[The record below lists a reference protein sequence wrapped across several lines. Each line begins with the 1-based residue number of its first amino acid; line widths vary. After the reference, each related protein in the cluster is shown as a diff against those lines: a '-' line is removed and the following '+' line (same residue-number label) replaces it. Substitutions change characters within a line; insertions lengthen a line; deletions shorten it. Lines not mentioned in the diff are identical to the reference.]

1 MMLLAL
7 SAPAVAVSCSKD
19 PGKEQ
24 TDDKTTDTG
33 NTPSGPQNPGDASI
47 INIKAGEDLQ
57 AALDGAAAGTI
68 VRVQG
73 GVTFKGQ
80 FKMRDGV
87 QLSGGWDAAFTKA
100 DPDNNKTVL
109 DGNNAGR
116 ILAAVLKNGKSIV
129 KGLINWRSGHYAD
142 NAAHADILLYIKKQ
156 ETVPGCPRIQ
166 EPRGGFRPDIQAY
179 DRYHSVT
186 CFRYYNGFLRK

>member
-57 AALDGAAAGTI
+57 AALDGAAVGTI

-80 FKMRDGV
+80 SAGMPPSPKRIPMT
-87 QLSGGWDAAFTKA
+87 TKPFWMVTMPA
-100 DPDNNKTVL
+100 GSWIRAKTS
-109 DGNNAGR
+109 R
-116 ILAAVLKNGKSIV
+116 
-129 KGLINWRSGHYAD
+129 
-142 NAAHADILLYIKKQ
+142 
-156 ETVPGCPRIQ
+156 T
-166 EPRGGFRPDIQAY
+166 
-179 DRYHSVT
+179 
-186 CFRYYNGFLRK
+186 

>member
-24 TDDKTTDTG
+24 TGDNTTDTG
-33 NTPSGPQNPGDASI
+33 ETPSGPQNPGEATI
-47 INIKAGEDLQ
+47 INVKAGEDLQ
-57 AALDGAAAGTI
+57 AALDGAAAGTT

-100 DPDNNKTVL
+100 DPDDNKTVL

-116 ILAAVLKNGKSIV
+116 VLDQNKDFENLTVVSGFEIKNGAEENGAGV
-129 KGLINWRSGHYAD
+129 
-142 NAAHADILLYIKKQ
+142 YIKK
-156 ETVPGCPRIQ
+156 
-166 EPRGGFRPDIQAY
+166 
-179 DRYHSVT
+179 
-186 CFRYYNGFLRK
+186 NGVIE

>member
-24 TDDKTTDTG
+24 TGDNTTDTG
-33 NTPSGPQNPGDASI
+33 ETPSGPQNPGEASI

-100 DPDNNKTVL
+100 DPDDNKTVL

-116 ILAAVLKNGKSIV
+116 VEPDCRFRI
-129 KGLINWRSGHYAD
+129 RD
-142 NAAHADILLYIKKQ
+142 Q
-156 ETVPGCPRIQ
+156 E
-166 EPRGGFRPDIQAY
+166 RGGREWCRCLYQEER
-179 DRYHSVT
+179 RYREMLHP
-186 CFRYYNGFLRK
+186 